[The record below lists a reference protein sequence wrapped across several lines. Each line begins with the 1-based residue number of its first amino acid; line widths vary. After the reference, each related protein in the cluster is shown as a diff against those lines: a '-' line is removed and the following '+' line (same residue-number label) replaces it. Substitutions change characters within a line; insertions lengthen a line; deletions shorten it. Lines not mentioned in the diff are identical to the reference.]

1 MFQIG
6 KINKLIVSR
15 ETGSGYYLRS
25 NDHNGEVFMPPALC
39 PDEINLEDEIDAFIY
54 PDTKGTLIATSET
67 PLAQVGEFAHLRAID
82 IQDFGA
88 FFDLGISKGLLIPGN
103 EQKIRITRE
112 GVYHLV
118 RVCLEEGTDRIFGT
132 TKFGKY
138 IENMSFDV
146 KEGDKVDLFP
156 VDDSDLGYR
165 VIVNKKY
172 LGLIYHTE
180 IFKKVELGTPVEGY
194 VKKVREDGFIDCA
207 LQIQGIKNL
216 DNSKRVILN
225 HLFKVGGKSHLH
237 DKSSPDEI
245 QRVLNMSK
253 KTFKSSLGML
263 YKDKMVLIHKDGIE
277 LLHKKK
283 SK

>member
-1 MFQIG
+1 
-6 KINKLIVSR
+6 
-15 ETGSGYYLRS
+15 
-25 NDHNGEVFMPPALC
+25 MPPALC
-39 PDEINLEDEIDAFIY
+39 PDDISLEDEIDAFVFA
-54 PDTKGTLIATSET
+54 DTKGLLIATSET
-67 PLAQVGEFAHLRAID
+67 PIAQVGEFAHLKAIE

-88 FFDLGISKGLLIPGN
+88 FFDLGITKDLLVPGN
-103 EQKIRITRE
+103 EQKVRITRE
-112 GVYHLV
+112 DVYHLV

-138 IENMSFDV
+138 LENMDFDI

-172 LGLIYHTE
+172 LGLIYHSE
-180 IFKKVELGTPVEGY
+180 IFKEIELGTPVEGY
-194 VKKVREDGFIDCA
+194 VKKIREDGFVDCA

-225 HLFKVGGKSHLH
+225 HLFKQNGKSHLH

-245 QRVLNMSK
+245 QRILNMSK
-253 KTFKSSLGML
+253 KTFKNALGML

-277 LLHKKK
+277 LIHKKK
-283 SK
+283 S